1 MPMVEK
7 LRRRIRG
14 WRRHTSAVF
23 AFADRRTLA
32 PSKAMI
38 RMRMR
43 MVPRMKMMRLMNQ
56 WWWYLSTWKNDN
68 GGYVIMSLKIQ
79 INPNYKIFTLS
90 YIWSSSLYLFSLFH
104 NSRKILERFN
114 SILVNFSCLTILRK
128 HIRKQTEKLQNGN
141 GMHISKEMIHKD
153 WVVGL
158 TSSTYVTEWF

>member
-43 MVPRMKMMRLMNQ
+43 MVLRMKMMRLMMIAIKDEGWRWWCQ
-56 WWWYLSTWKNDN
+56 WWYLSIWNNDN

-79 INPNYKIFTLS
+79 INPNYKIFSLS
-90 YIWSSSLYLFSLFH
+90 WSPSLYLFSLFH

-114 SILVNFSCLTILRK
+114 SILVNFWCFTLLGK
-128 HIRKQTEKLQNGN
+128 HIRKQTENWQNGN
-141 GMHISKEMIHKD
+141 GMHIYRRKWYTK
-153 WVVGL
+153 
-158 TSSTYVTEWF
+158 TE